1 MLILCHLSQN
11 SQLLRSP
18 YDQHYLAAQ
27 IVLGEPCKKHWRIKT
42 EMTLRLAECQKAY
55 SETSPLSLFSTAPVC
70 SSYTGNYC
78 IIGKFLFHRSAAWI
92 PLLRQLQPSAKPKT
106 STFLCLLCKFTF
118 FPLLEMFSSLKQ
130 YKEKNIIILNNLQ
143 TNENTQEMIEK

>member
-42 EMTLRLAECQKAY
+42 EMTLRLAECQKAF
-55 SETSPLSLFSTAPVC
+55 SEASSLSLFSTAPVC
-70 SSYTGNYC
+70 SSYIGNHC
-78 IIGKFLFHRSAAWI
+78 MIGKFLFTGLQPGYLYSINSNHLPSLK
-92 PLLRQLQPSAKPKT
+92 PLLSFVSCVNLFFSPAGNIFKSEAVERKNYHHTQQL
-106 STFLCLLCKFTF
+106 
-118 FPLLEMFSSLKQ
+118 
-130 YKEKNIIILNNLQ
+130 
-143 TNENTQEMIEK
+143 TNK